1 MHLRPAHGDT
11 AYPPFLCY
19 RTPSRR
25 RRHDPLH
32 LHSLVPSFAFS
43 HDSLLIAG
51 LPTKRCDAMKHYS
64 DIYWSASPFQ
74 CVGKEFRSL
83 LVFSHDIQGSSMNYL
98 LGGRYRVFKLNSPG
112 SFLMLAVISLVVLYI
127 VGVLAVVI
135 RGLVVRPMNL
145 SQYHDAL
152 GDVASY

>member
-1 MHLRPAHGDT
+1 M
-11 AYPPFLCY
+11 
-19 RTPSRR
+19 
-25 RRHDPLH
+25 
-32 LHSLVPSFAFS
+32 
-43 HDSLLIAG
+43 
-51 LPTKRCDAMKHYS
+51 
-64 DIYWSASPFQ
+64 
-74 CVGKEFRSL
+74 
-83 LVFSHDIQGSSMNYL
+83 FSHDIQGSSMNYL